1 MSFKRCPNHYVST
14 TELQMETKLH
24 LDPNPEGDETTY
36 TVHLGGEEAKGTCMA
51 SESQGDLLKNKTVLF
66 KTFLNS
72 QLGVTGRSQE
82 RVWRD
87 KSQVMSHSTRICIH
101 CHAE

>member
-14 TELQMETKLH
+14 TELQMETQLH
-24 LDPNPEGDETTY
+24 LGPNPEGDETTY
-36 TVHLGGEEAKGTCMA
+36 TAHLGREEAKGTCMA

-72 QLGVTGRSQE
+72 QLGGDWEEPRKSLE
-82 RVWRD
+82 R
-87 KSQVMSHSTRICIH
+87 
-101 CHAE
+101 